1 MRETLREILLTLRL
15 ILDTIITG
23 AADAAEI
30 LALVRGR
37 DRTDFEVY
45 RIGLSRLA
53 IIAALLPIP
62 ILLLGIFGY
71 SMWISVAGLIWAFFT
86 ILLSFLAAPIAL
98 IIDAVWH
105 RTTVGLGER
114 YVRLTLQVLFAELS
128 FALMLI
134 VVPIDKR
141 PELIPLL
148 LLLALIIFIGTRLFG
163 GASIFNGRAITVVAS
178 VIFITIIIS
187 LFLPL
192 TAKLA
197 RNSAEGIDNGIVTTL
212 TMKPSLAEA
221 GIAPNVLNAPP
232 MPKPNLKEIVVTP
245 EEGRNG
251 VFLPTGSVAVT
262 SWTPPIGTIITIDAQ
277 HSYQIII
284 GGDGLSETRKANPA
298 GFWKWRTNGNPLGP
312 IKVAMEQ
319 PGLLKIY

>member
-23 AADAAEI
+23 AADAAEV

-62 ILLLGIFGY
+62 ILLLGISGY
-71 SMWISVAGLIWAFFT
+71 SMWISAAGLIWALFT
-86 ILLSFLAAPIAL
+86 ILLSLLAAPIAL
-98 IIDAVWH
+98 IIDAVWR

-114 YVRLTLQVLFAELS
+114 YVRLILHVLFAELS

-134 VVPIDKR
+134 VVPIEKR

-148 LLLALIIFIGTRLFG
+148 LLLAFIIFIGTRLFG

-178 VIFITIIIS
+178 VIFITIVIS
-187 LFLPL
+187 LFLPR
-192 TAKLA
+192 TAELA
-197 RNSAEGIDNGIVTTL
+197 RNSAKGIDNGIVTAL

-221 GIAPNVLNAPP
+221 GIAPSVPVAPG
-232 MPKPNLKEIVVTP
+232 T
-245 EEGRNG
+245 
-251 VFLPTGSVAVT
+251 LPTK
-262 SWTPPIGTIITIDAQ
+262 GTMIIVSEEEAARGFTLAAGMRAQTITAKSIELDASQ
-277 HSYQIII
+277 EYLLIDTQFN
-284 GGDGLSETRKANPA
+284 EYRKPA
-298 GFWKWRTNGNPLGP
+298 GHDRLIQSESGPLTLEA
-312 IKVAMEQ
+312 IHETFFR
-319 PGLLKIY
+319 IRRS